1 MKRKIL
7 LFTIVLSLLVSNGI
21 FLYANSTEM
30 VEKGDQI
37 FNNAKEI
44 MSKQKSN
51 SNLLETE
58 NQLIDFRPIE
68 SKSSS
73 KKPLE
78 NSNQKMKILKS
89 NPINTS
95 SIDCRYNIF
104 FGSKAIAESS
114 STTEEDYIYAKSR
127 SYNSDDSLI
136 DSKTDSENNSSFVS
150 ATSINDTFT
159 VLGDYAYGN
168 HVYKKSGYKD
178 VIHETYDEWKN

>member
-30 VEKGDQI
+30 VENGDQI

-44 MSKQKSN
+44 ISKQKLN
-51 SNLLETE
+51 FLETK
-58 NQLIDFRPIE
+58 NQLIDFRHIE

-73 KKPLE
+73 KKLLE
-78 NSNQKMKILKS
+78 NFNPKIKILKS

-136 DSKTDSENNSSFVS
+136 DSKSDSESNSSFVS

-159 VLGDYAYGN
+159 VIGDYAYGN
-168 HVYKKSGYKD
+168 YVYKKSGYKD